1 MLLFGGCLVLLQ
13 HTAEDM
19 FYSCEVASCLL
30 NRMLLF
36 IDPRWQ
42 LQFFEN
48 SQCFKCFTFL
58 DMHNKDRLWGFE
70 QYEENLHILKNLNFV
85 PAKMLQRNQIIK
97 SDQVIWRKLILHI
110 LGHTSNDKSTSNYK
124 EKEIVSILLISM

>member
-1 MLLFGGCLVLLQ
+1 
-13 HTAEDM
+13 
-19 FYSCEVASCLL
+19 
-30 NRMLLF
+30 MLLF

-42 LQFFEN
+42 LQFYEN

-85 PAKMLQRNQIIK
+85 PAKMLQRNQIMGLNH
-97 SDQVIWRKLILHI
+97 VISRKLILHI
-110 LGHTSNDKSTSNYK
+110 FWHT
-124 EKEIVSILLISM
+124 

>member
-1 MLLFGGCLVLLQ
+1 
-13 HTAEDM
+13 
-19 FYSCEVASCLL
+19 
-30 NRMLLF
+30 
-36 IDPRWQ
+36 
-42 LQFFEN
+42 
-48 SQCFKCFTFL
+48 
-58 DMHNKDRLWGFE
+58 MHNKDRLWGFE

-85 PAKMLQRNQIIK
+85 LVKMLQRNQIIG